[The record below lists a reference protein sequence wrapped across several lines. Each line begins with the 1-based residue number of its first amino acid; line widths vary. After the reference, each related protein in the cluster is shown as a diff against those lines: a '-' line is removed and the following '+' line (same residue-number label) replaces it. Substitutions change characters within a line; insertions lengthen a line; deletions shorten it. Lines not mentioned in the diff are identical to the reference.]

1 MTDFTPTTKRLIVG
15 SIGLFGAIISTGWLF
30 GMIEAKDAMIPLS
43 MIIGG
48 FLSLLKGV
56 E

>member
-1 MTDFTPTTKRLIVG
+1 MTDFSPTTKRLIVG
-15 SIGLFGAIISTGWLF
+15 SIGLFGFTITMGWVF

-43 MIIGG
+43 GIMGG
-48 FLSLLKGV
+48 FFSLLRGV

>member
-15 SIGLFGAIISTGWLF
+15 SIGLFGFTITLGWVF

>member
-1 MTDFTPTTKRLIVG
+1 MIDFSPTTKRLIVG
-15 SIGLFGAIISTGWLF
+15 SLGLLGLTISIGWIC
-30 GMIEAKDAMIPLS
+30 GMIDAKDAMIPLS